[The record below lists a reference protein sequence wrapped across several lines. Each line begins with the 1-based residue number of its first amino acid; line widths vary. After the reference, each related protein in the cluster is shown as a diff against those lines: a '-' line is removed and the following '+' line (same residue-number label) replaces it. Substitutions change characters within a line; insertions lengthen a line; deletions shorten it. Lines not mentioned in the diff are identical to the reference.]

1 MSELQFPKD
10 PIVGQEYD
18 FPPYKYYWDG
28 IKWKTKG
35 ISYIPLN
42 DLRAEL
48 SDLLSGGSK
57 SSLPAPPAKA
67 AINTAVVTATV
78 PSGITTGLNGYFCY
92 TYYHWDVTNVIP
104 NCRFGITDSAA
115 WSRNSVM
122 ALRND
127 ATGTTVWTKAYSDLG
142 AVSTAHHG
150 ACFDLTGGFFY
161 VFVGASDGLRLWKI
175 KLSDGTSTLIATD
188 NRVKC
193 LYHGYNS
200 AEPQG
205 VVARFI
211 SPTVIEYVYYASGA
225 PYYCYRTT
233 VDVSTGI
240 FTTATQFNAVGYK
253 TANEV
258 WSLGSYSYDTGATPV
273 LKATVQYVTRDG
285 KISVAFTPSQ
295 LINTPKLGTSTN
307 GGDRGSIRTYMVT
320 RGMGRCVLSITD
332 PAYHTPYRH
341 DSNNS
346 LQCQM
351 FVTSNDGAIA
361 MITERTQYVP
371 GWDGRFDFYDAAD
384 FDRWLTKIADEA
396 GLPEG
401 GWW

>member
-42 DLRAEL
+42 DLRTEL
-48 SDLLSGGSK
+48 SDLLAGGSK

-78 PSGITTGLNGYFCY
+78 PDGITVGWNGRFCY
-92 TYYHWDVTNVIP
+92 TYYHWDVTDVIP
-104 NCRFGITDSAA
+104 NCRFGITDSAP
-115 WSRNSVM
+115 WSEDSVM

-127 ATGTTVWTKAYSDLG
+127 ATDTTVWTKAYSTLG
-142 AVSTAHHG
+142 ESMPHG

-161 VFVGASDGLRLWKI
+161 VFVNKSTELRLWRI
-175 KLSDGTSTLIATD
+175 KLSDGTSTLIAASNGD
-188 NRVKC
+188 NFP
-193 LYHGYNS
+193 GYGYTS
-200 AEPQG
+200 GVPLG
-205 VVARFI
+205 VVTRFI
-211 SPTVIEYVYYASGA
+211 SPTVIEYVYYDYGA
-225 PYYCYRTT
+225 PHLCYRTT
-233 VDVSTGI
+233 IDVSTGI
-240 FTTATQFNAVGYK
+240 FTTATQFNAVGYC
-253 TANEV
+253 TENEN
-258 WSLGSYSYDTGATPV
+258 WDIGSESYYTNPTPYI
-273 LKATVQYVTRDG
+273 KASVQYVTRDG
-285 KISVAFTPSQ
+285 KISVSFTPSR
-295 LINTPKLGTSTN
+295 LINNPIEGVSMN
-307 GGDRGSIRTYMVT
+307 GGDRGAIRTYMIT
-320 RGMGRCVLSITD
+320 RGLGRCVLSVTD

-341 DSNNS
+341 DSHNQWQS
-346 LQCQM
+346 QF

-384 FDRWLTKIADEA
+384 FDRWLTEIADKA

>member
-48 SDLLSGGSK
+48 SNLLSVGSK
-57 SSLPAPPAKA
+57 SSLPVPPAKA

-78 PSGITTGLNGYFCY
+78 PDGITSGWNGRFCY
-92 TYYHWDVTNVIP
+92 TYYHWDVTDVIP
-104 NCRFGITDSAA
+104 NCRFGMTDSAG
-115 WSRNSVM
+115 WSQNSVM

-127 ATGTTVWTKAYSDLG
+127 ATGKTVWTKAYSTLG
-142 AVSTAHHG
+142 AVFTALQA

-161 VFVGASDGLRLWKI
+161 VFVTTETELRLWRI
-175 KLSDGTSTLIATD
+175 KLSNGAATLIATD
-188 NRVKC
+188 TGTKC
-193 LYHGYNS
+193 PDYSYTANGP
-200 AEPQG
+200 AG

-211 SPTVIEYVYYASGA
+211 SPNIIEYVYYKSYPAHM
-225 PYYCYRTT
+225 CYRTT

-240 FTTATQFNAVGYK
+240 FTTATSFNAVGYDAGE
-253 TANEV
+253 T
-258 WSLGSYSYDTGATPV
+258 WSIGSKSYGSSSTPE
-273 LKATVQYVTRDG
+273 LKASVQYVTRDG
-285 KISVAFTPSQ
+285 KISVSFTPSR
-295 LINTPKLGTSTN
+295 LTNVPVAGTSTS
-307 GGDRGSIRTYMVT
+307 GGDRGAIRTYMIT
-320 RGMGRCVLSITD
+320 RGLGRCVLSVTD

-341 DSNNS
+341 DSLNS
-346 LQCQM
+346 YQNQM
-351 FVTSNDGAIA
+351 FVTSNNGAIA
-361 MITERTQYVP
+361 MITERTQYIP

-384 FDRWLTKIADEA
+384 FDRWLTEIADKA

>member
-42 DLRAEL
+42 DLRTEL
-48 SDLLSGGSK
+48 SALLSGGSK

-67 AINTAVVTATV
+67 EINTAVITSTV
-78 PSGITTGLNGYFCY
+78 PYGITSGWNGRFCY
-92 TYYHWDVTNVIP
+92 TYYHWDVSDVIP
-104 NCRFGITDSAA
+104 NCRFGITDSEA
-115 WSRNSVM
+115 WSSNSVM

-127 ATGTTVWTKAYSDLG
+127 ATGTTVWTKAYSNLG
-142 AVSTAHHG
+142 TTGPHG

-161 VFVGASDGLRLWKI
+161 VFVVTSTELRLWRI

-188 NRVKC
+188 KGVKC
-193 LYHGYNS
+193 PEYLYTNLYS
-200 AEPQG
+200 ALG

-211 SPTVIEYVYYASGA
+211 SPTVIEYVYYSSGA
-225 PYYCYRTT
+225 PHMCYRTT

-240 FTTATQFNAVGYK
+240 FTTATRFNAVGYV
-253 TANEV
+253 TPNEM
-258 WSLGSYSYDTGATPV
+258 WSIGSMSYDNYSEPKLYAS
-273 LKATVQYVTRDG
+273 VQYVTRDG
-285 KISVAFTPSQ
+285 KISVSFTPSR
-295 LINTPKLGTSTN
+295 LTDVPVAGIGTS
-307 GGDRGSIRTYMVT
+307 GGDRGAIRTYMIT
-320 RGMGRCVLSITD
+320 RGLGRCVLSVTD

-341 DSNNS
+341 DSRND
-346 LQCQM
+346 CQSQL

-361 MITERTQYVP
+361 MTTERTQYVP

-384 FDRWLTKIADEA
+384 FDRWLTEIADKA
-396 GLPEG
+396 GLPKG

>member
-1 MSELQFPKD
+1 MSALQFPKD

-42 DLRAEL
+42 DLRTEL
-48 SDLLSGGSK
+48 SALLSGGSK

-67 AINTAVVTATV
+67 EINTAVITSTV
-78 PSGITTGLNGYFCY
+78 PYGITSGWNGRFCY
-92 TYYHWDVTNVIP
+92 TYYHWDVSDVIP

-115 WSRNSVM
+115 WSKDSVM

-127 ATGTTVWTKAYSDLG
+127 ATGTTVWTKAYSTLG
-142 AVSTAHHG
+142 DTMPQG

-161 VFVGASDGLRLWKI
+161 VFTGGSAIKVWRI
-175 KLSDGTSTLIATD
+175 KLSDGTSTLIATSTAD
-188 NRVKC
+188 KC
-193 LYHGYNS
+193 PGYGHTSNV
-200 AEPQG
+200 PLG
-205 VVARFI
+205 VVTRFI
-211 SPTVIEYVYYASGA
+211 SPTVIEYVYYYYNA
-225 PYYCYRTT
+225 PHLCLRTT
-233 VDVSTGI
+233 IDVSTGI
-240 FTTATQFNAVGYK
+240 FTTAKQFNAVGYLPEK
-253 TANEV
+253 EI
-258 WSLGSYSYDTGATPV
+258 WSFGSRSYGTEPSPV
-273 LKATVQYVTRDG
+273 LSASVQYVTRDG
-285 KISVAFTPSQ
+285 KISVSFTPSR
-295 LINTPKLGTSTN
+295 LTNVPVEGTDVS
-307 GGDRGSIRTYMVT
+307 GGDRGAIRTYMIT
-320 RGMGRCVLSITD
+320 RGLGRCVLSVTD

-341 DSNNS
+341 DSRND
-346 LQCQM
+346 CQSQL

-361 MITERTQYVP
+361 MTTERTQYVP

-384 FDRWLTKIADEA
+384 FDRWLTEIADKA

>member
-48 SDLLSGGSK
+48 SDLLSSGSK

-67 AINTAVVTATV
+67 AINTAVITSTV
-78 PSGITTGLNGYFCY
+78 PAGITSGWNGRFCY
-92 TYYHWDVTNVIP
+92 TYYHWDVSDVIP

-115 WSRNSVM
+115 WSKDSVM

-127 ATGTTVWTKAYSDLG
+127 ATGTTVWTKAYSTLG
-142 AVSTAHHG
+142 DTMPQG

-161 VFVGASDGLRLWKI
+161 VFVGSSEIKVWRI
-175 KLSDGTSTLIATD
+175 KLSDGTSTLIATSTAD
-188 NRVKC
+188 KC
-193 LYHGYNS
+193 PGHGHTNPVPL
-200 AEPQG
+200 A
-205 VVARFI
+205 VVTRFI
-211 SPTVIEYVYYASGA
+211 SPTVIEYVYNDNSA
-225 PYYCYRTT
+225 PHLCYRTT
-233 VDVSTGI
+233 LDVSTGI
-240 FTTATQFNAVGYK
+240 FTTATQFNAVGYFP
-253 TANEV
+253 ANEV
-258 WSLGSYSYDTGATPV
+258 WTFGSESYDSPTTPS
-273 LKATVQYVTRDG
+273 LKASVQYVTRDG
-285 KISVAFTPSQ
+285 KISVSFTPSR
-295 LINTPKLGTSTN
+295 LMNIPIAGTSTS
-307 GGDRGSIRTYMVT
+307 GGDRGAIRTYMIT
-320 RGMGRCVLSITD
+320 RGLGRCVLSVTD

-341 DSNNS
+341 DAVSDNS
-346 LQCQM
+346 LQRQM
-351 FVTSNDGAIA
+351 FVTSNNGAIA

-384 FDRWLTKIADEA
+384 FDRWLTEIADNA

>member
-48 SDLLSGGSK
+48 SNLLSGGSK
-57 SSLPAPPAKA
+57 SSLPTPPAKA
-67 AINTAVVTATV
+67 AINTAVITATV
-78 PSGITTGLNGYFCY
+78 PYGVTTGWNGKFCY
-92 TYYHWDVTNVIP
+92 TYYHWDVRKVIP
-104 NCRFGITDSAA
+104 NCRFGITDSAS
-115 WSRNSVM
+115 WSKNSVM

-127 ATGTTVWTKAYSDLG
+127 ATGTTVWTKAYSTLG
-142 AVSTAHHG
+142 ITQPQG

-161 VFVGASDGLRLWKI
+161 VFVGAGVELRLWRI

-188 NRVKC
+188 AGVKC
-193 LYHGYNS
+193 LTYTYGAS
-200 AEPQG
+200 VPMG

-211 SPTVIEYVYYASGA
+211 SPAIIEYVYYNYGA
-225 PYYCYRTT
+225 PDICYRTT
-233 VDVSTGI
+233 VNVSTGI
-240 FTTATQFNAVGYK
+240 FTAATQFNAVGYN
-253 TANEV
+253 AGEF
-258 WSLGSYSYDTGATPV
+258 WDSGSASYGTNAAAPTMN
-273 LKATVQYVTRDG
+273 ASVQYVTRDG
-285 KISVAFTPSQ
+285 KISVSFTPSQ
-295 LINTPKLGTSTN
+295 LTDVPKAGTSTN
-307 GGDRGSIRTYMVT
+307 GGDRGSIRTYMIT
-320 RGMGRCVLSITD
+320 RGLGRCVLSVTD

-341 DSNNS
+341 DSFND
-346 LQCQM
+346 LQNQV

-361 MITERTQYVP
+361 MITEKTQYVP

-384 FDRWLTKIADEA
+384 FDRWLTEIADKA